1 MIVDTV
7 YYLQADRAVKKQ
19 GRNTTH
25 NREAGKRLSACGRAF
40 RSRPGIHRE
49 GPSRPVFYGISKNGL
64 VSIFIFMHGAGEN
77 RSSLP
82 VIVPALQSTPSSS
95 TLEFVP
101 QKSRTHVDEI
111 SRLHPQLLCQILL
124 QPRGRIHIIQGLHDP
139 IVSHCFGRRVE
150 AFFLGRAASQG
161 FFLDRGSLAGLRR
174 GVDGFLFCFAIL
186 IRVDMSNK
194 SDGAIGSIR
203 PGESWMKDG

>member
-1 MIVDTV
+1 VIVGTV
-7 YYLQADRAVKKQ
+7 GYLQADRDVKKQ

-49 GPSRPVFYGISKNGL
+49 GPSRPVFYGKSKNGL
-64 VSIFIFMHGAGEN
+64 ISIFIFMHGAGEN

-82 VIVPALQSTPSSS
+82 IIVPALRTTSSAS

-111 SRLHPQLLCQILL
+111 SRLHAQLLCQILL
-124 QPRGRIHIIQGLHDP
+124 HPRGRIHIIQGLHDP
-139 IVSHCFGRRVE
+139 IVSHRLGRRVV
-150 AFFLGRAASQG
+150 AFFLSRAAFQG
-161 FFLDRGSLAGLRR
+161 FFLDRGTFSGLGR
-174 GVDGFLFCFAIL
+174 GVDGFLF
-186 IRVDMSNK
+186 
-194 SDGAIGSIR
+194 
-203 PGESWMKDG
+203 